1 MGAQVGRTERRSLRN
16 DDGGA
21 AVLEFAL
28 IMPLLFGLLLATLE
42 IGVLE
47 MMSANFHDA
56 VLSAARHVRTG
67 QADGTAS
74 AQDFK
79 RLVCAGMVGDAE
91 DCRQRLRINVA
102 RHSGFAAAGAKQDR
116 FPGPQDLDDSF
127 DRGAPGDIILVNATY
142 RWPLLTPFTGEA
154 FPRTD
159 DGNVLMTARL
169 IFRNEPYR

>member
-1 MGAQVGRTERRSLRN
+1 MPRRRLID

-21 AVLEFAL
+21 AVLEFSL
-28 IMPLLFGLLLATLE
+28 VMPLLFGLLLATLE
-42 IGVLE
+42 LGILE

-79 RLVCAGMVGDAE
+79 RLICAGMVGEEE
-91 DCRQRLRINVA
+91 DCRRRLRVSVG
-102 RHSGFAAAGAKQDR
+102 RHAGFAAAGAAQAR
-116 FPGPQDLDDSF
+116 FPGPQELNDSF
-127 DRGAPGDIILVNATY
+127 DRGAPGDIVLVNATY
-142 RWPLLTPFTGEA
+142 RWPLVTPFTGEA
-154 FPRTD
+154 FPRAD

-169 IFRNEPYR
+169 LFKNEPYR